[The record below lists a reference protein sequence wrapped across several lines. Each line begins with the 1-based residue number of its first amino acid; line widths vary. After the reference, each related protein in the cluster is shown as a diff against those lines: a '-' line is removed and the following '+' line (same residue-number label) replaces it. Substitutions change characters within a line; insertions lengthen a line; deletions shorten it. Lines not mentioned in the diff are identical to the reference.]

1 MIVGLYFPFGK
12 LIFEI
17 VNTEVMK
24 KSGPGSCLG
33 IPSELSGNE
42 PGDIRN
48 VQTVH
53 EAGCLKM
60 LLIPLKLFEFG
71 IVQNALHQTAVLGAD
86 IIRNCNLHR
95 LSHPFRRER
104 VRIFR
109 GLNGAGKTV
118 TAEIFFYMESE
129 PSDKQILYLSK
140 GSEEILIFH
149 RNILAD
155 EPVPHHAAGRKRCGN
170 VDQALIFGAAECK
183 ADVFLSLDKFPINED
198 IEQGKHLIRA
208 FAPSTAFGQK
218 I

>member
-1 MIVGLYFPFGK
+1 MGQDRLSLFVGNQEMPFAGAGGHSGMIVGLYFPFGK

-71 IVQNALHQTAVLGAD
+71 IVQNALHQTVY
-86 IIRNCNLHR
+86 
-95 LSHPFRRER
+95 S
-104 VRIFR
+104 
-109 GLNGAGKTV
+109 
-118 TAEIFFYMESE
+118 
-129 PSDKQILYLSK
+129 
-140 GSEEILIFH
+140 
-149 RNILAD
+149 
-155 EPVPHHAAGRKRCGN
+155 
-170 VDQALIFGAAECK
+170 ALISSATVISIGCHI
-183 ADVFLSLDKFPINED
+183 LSGGNEY
-198 IEQGKHLIRA
+198 G
-208 FAPSTAFGQK
+208 FSVV
-218 I
+218 

>member
-71 IVQNALHQTAVLGAD
+71 IVQNALYQTAVLGAD
-86 IIRNCNLHR
+86 IIRD
-95 LSHPFRRER
+95 SHPFRRER

-109 GLNGAGKTV
+109 GLKSG
-118 TAEIFFYMESE
+118 E
-129 PSDKQILYLSK
+129 PLFLLLLSIL
-140 GSEEILIFH
+140 H
-149 RNILAD
+149 R
-155 EPVPHHAAGRKRCGN
+155 E
-170 VDQALIFGAAECK
+170 
-183 ADVFLSLDKFPINED
+183 
-198 IEQGKHLIRA
+198 
-208 FAPSTAFGQK
+208 
-218 I
+218 

>member
-1 MIVGLYFPFGK
+1 MGQDRLSLFVGNQEMLFAGAGGHSGMIVGLYFPFGK

-48 VQTVH
+48 VLTVH

-71 IVQNALHQTAVLGAD
+71 
-86 IIRNCNLHR
+86 
-95 LSHPFRRER
+95 SHPFRRER

-109 GLNGAGKTV
+109 GLKSG
-118 TAEIFFYMESE
+118 E
-129 PSDKQILYLSK
+129 PLFLLLLSIL
-140 GSEEILIFH
+140 H
-149 RNILAD
+149 R
-155 EPVPHHAAGRKRCGN
+155 E
-170 VDQALIFGAAECK
+170 
-183 ADVFLSLDKFPINED
+183 
-198 IEQGKHLIRA
+198 
-208 FAPSTAFGQK
+208 
-218 I
+218 

>member
-71 IVQNALHQTAVLGAD
+71 IVQNALHQT
-86 IIRNCNLHR
+86 
-95 LSHPFRRER
+95 S
-104 VRIFR
+104 
-109 GLNGAGKTV
+109 
-118 TAEIFFYMESE
+118 
-129 PSDKQILYLSK
+129 
-140 GSEEILIFH
+140 
-149 RNILAD
+149 
-155 EPVPHHAAGRKRCGN
+155 
-170 VDQALIFGAAECK
+170 ALISSATVISIGCHI
-183 ADVFLSLDKFPINED
+183 LSGGNEY
-198 IEQGKHLIRA
+198 G
-208 FAPSTAFGQK
+208 FSVV
-218 I
+218 

>member
-1 MIVGLYFPFGK
+1 MGQDRLSLFVGNQEMPFAGAGGHSGMIVGLYFPFGK

-71 IVQNALHQTAVLGAD
+71 IGPECSAPD
-86 IIRNCNLHR
+86 
-95 LSHPFRRER
+95 RR
-104 VRIFR
+104 
-109 GLNGAGKTV
+109 
-118 TAEIFFYMESE
+118 YS
-129 PSDKQILYLSK
+129 
-140 GSEEILIFH
+140 
-149 RNILAD
+149 
-155 EPVPHHAAGRKRCGN
+155 
-170 VDQALIFGAAECK
+170 ALISSATVISIGCHI
-183 ADVFLSLDKFPINED
+183 LSGGNEY
-198 IEQGKHLIRA
+198 G
-208 FAPSTAFGQK
+208 FSVV
-218 I
+218 

>member
-60 LLIPLKLFEFG
+60 LLIPLNSG
-71 IVQNALHQTAVLGAD
+71 
-86 IIRNCNLHR
+86 
-95 LSHPFRRER
+95 LSRMLCTRPR
-104 VRIFR
+104 
-109 GLNGAGKTV
+109 
-118 TAEIFFYMESE
+118 YS
-129 PSDKQILYLSK
+129 
-140 GSEEILIFH
+140 
-149 RNILAD
+149 
-155 EPVPHHAAGRKRCGN
+155 
-170 VDQALIFGAAECK
+170 ALISSATVISIGCHI
-183 ADVFLSLDKFPINED
+183 LSGGNEY
-198 IEQGKHLIRA
+198 G
-208 FAPSTAFGQK
+208 FSVV
-218 I
+218 

>member
-1 MIVGLYFPFGK
+1 VEKTGF
-12 LIFEI
+12 
-17 VNTEVMK
+17 
-24 KSGPGSCLG
+24 
-33 IPSELSGNE
+33 
-42 PGDIRN
+42 
-48 VQTVH
+48 H
-53 EAGCLKM
+53 EDF
-60 LLIPLKLFEFG
+60 I
-71 IVQNALHQTAVLGAD
+71 
-86 IIRNCNLHR
+86 
-95 LSHPFRRER
+95 
-104 VRIFR
+104 
-109 GLNGAGKTV
+109 NGAGKTV

-129 PSDKQILYLSK
+129 PYDKQILYLSK

>member
-1 MIVGLYFPFGK
+1 MGQDRLSLFVGNQEMPFAGAGGHSGMIVGLYFPFGK
-12 LIFEI
+12 LISEI

-71 IVQNALHQTAVLGAD
+71 IVQNALYQTAVLGAD
-86 IIRNCNLHR
+86 IIRDCNLHQ

-109 GLNGAGKTV
+109 GLKSG
-118 TAEIFFYMESE
+118 E
-129 PSDKQILYLSK
+129 PLFLLLLSIL
-140 GSEEILIFH
+140 H
-149 RNILAD
+149 R
-155 EPVPHHAAGRKRCGN
+155 E
-170 VDQALIFGAAECK
+170 
-183 ADVFLSLDKFPINED
+183 
-198 IEQGKHLIRA
+198 
-208 FAPSTAFGQK
+208 
-218 I
+218 